1 MRIAAIAAGCCLALG
16 PLLPAHAQNEIEVLP
31 SAGDSKVYG
40 QYPMAYKE
48 IVERWLATKLQD
60 PTSAVVDWMDVPK
73 PGEYKTQK
81 GERFVGYVLDI
92 KVNARNQ
99 FGAYTGK
106 QRYRVV
112 IRNGEVVWGGR
123 PRY

>member
-1 MRIAAIAAGCCLALG
+1 MRTHLIALLVCGLAFAAFS
-16 PLLPAHAQNEIEVLP
+16 QNEIEVVP
-31 SAGDSKVYG
+31 GTGDPKIYG
-40 QYPMAYKE
+40 EYPMAYRE
-48 IVERWLATKLQD
+48 IIERWLATKLQD
-60 PTSAVVDWMDVPK
+60 PKSAVIDWMETPK

-81 GERFVGYVLDI
+81 GQRFVGYVVDF

-99 FGAYTGK
+99 FGTYTGK

-112 IRNGEVVWGGR
+112 IRNADVVWGGH

>member
-1 MRIAAIAAGCCLALG
+1 MRAHLIALLVCGLG
-16 PLLPAHAQNEIEVLP
+16 LSAFAQNEIEIIP
-31 SAGDSKVYG
+31 ATGDPKIYG
-40 QYPMAYKE
+40 EYPMAYRE
-48 IVERWLATKLQD
+48 IVERWLETKLQD
-60 PTSAVVDWMDVPK
+60 PKSAVIDWGDAPK

-81 GERFVGYVLDI
+81 GERFVGYVVDF

-99 FGAYTGK
+99 FGTYTGK

-112 IRNGEVVWGGR
+112 IRNAEVAWGGR

>member
-1 MRIAAIAAGCCLALG
+1 MRTAAFLIGCCVALSSI
-16 PLLPAHAQNEIEVLP
+16 ASVHAQNEIEIAP
-31 SAGDSKVYG
+31 DTGDPKLYG
-40 QYPMAYKE
+40 QFPIAYKE
-48 IVERWLATKLQD
+48 IVQRWLATKLAD
-60 PTSAVVDWMDVPK
+60 PNSAVIDWADAPK

-81 GERFVGYVLDI
+81 GERHVGYVVDF

-99 FGAYTGK
+99 FGTYTGK

-112 IRNGEVVWGGR
+112 IKNGEVLWGGH

>member
-1 MRIAAIAAGCCLALG
+1 MLSGV
-16 PLLPAHAQNEIEVLP
+16 LPARAQTEMEIVP
-31 SAGDSKVYG
+31 SAGDPKVHG

-60 PTSAVVDWMDVPK
+60 PTSAVVDWIDVPK